1 MSEEVKVVSIP
12 LEDPF
17 DVPENIIIDLKSAKF
32 ADDFIENISIAFV
45 YLRNIE
51 FAGEIDFSKFTT
63 DEKIEIL
70 KLYMTRDLKDF
81 NIKQLDYTI
90 FQLYTEFENSEVKS
104 ILDSNEINQFK
115 KKYES
120 IYLELLQLI
129 ISLPLYVLSL
139 DKNILQYDFS
149 EIKHVSEMPKT
160 YECMCMLLKYDET
173 NMLMMLPSVVVDEA
187 ALPEKV
193 FFDKVFKYDNS
204 QLANVVQSSI
214 FSILYDGMINVVA
227 NNKHVLQKE
236 Q

>member
-173 NMLMMLPSVVVDEA
+173 NMLMMLPSVVDEA

-227 NNKHVLQKE
+227 NDKHVLQKE

>member
-90 FQLYTEFENSEVKS
+90 F
-104 ILDSNEINQFK
+104 
-115 KKYES
+115 
-120 IYLELLQLI
+120 
-129 ISLPLYVLSL
+129 
-139 DKNILQYDFS
+139 
-149 EIKHVSEMPKT
+149 
-160 YECMCMLLKYDET
+160 
-173 NMLMMLPSVVVDEA
+173 
-187 ALPEKV
+187 
-193 FFDKVFKYDNS
+193 
-204 QLANVVQSSI
+204 
-214 FSILYDGMINVVA
+214 
-227 NNKHVLQKE
+227 
-236 Q
+236 

>member
-227 NNKHVLQKE
+227 NDKHVLQKE

>member
-12 LEDPF
+12 FEDPF

-90 FQLYTEFENSEVKS
+90 F
-104 ILDSNEINQFK
+104 
-115 KKYES
+115 
-120 IYLELLQLI
+120 
-129 ISLPLYVLSL
+129 
-139 DKNILQYDFS
+139 
-149 EIKHVSEMPKT
+149 
-160 YECMCMLLKYDET
+160 
-173 NMLMMLPSVVVDEA
+173 
-187 ALPEKV
+187 
-193 FFDKVFKYDNS
+193 
-204 QLANVVQSSI
+204 
-214 FSILYDGMINVVA
+214 
-227 NNKHVLQKE
+227 
-236 Q
+236 